1 MASRFLLGILLAVS
15 LVWGQAPRTENQGQ
29 NQGQGQGQNQGP
41 GEGRNR
47 TSTGASRRE
56 AVPTAPSTLPV
67 GPENPFNPLDTT
79 RTGIPSVGGAR
90 NEEEFLPFTNY
101 RVGAEDMIVVMVLDA
116 PEFSRSVRVNAE
128 GAFRLPLVKQ
138 TIPAAGKTTAELEQ
152 TIARVLVEEGLLRE
166 PSVSVTVREFQ
177 SKPVTVTG
185 AVRSPLVFQALRPLP
200 LSEALA
206 RAGGASDLAGP
217 DIVITLPPSDGKAA
231 RKEVRVSAHNLL
243 NLGDPNAN
251 PMLYG
256 GEEVRVLPAG
266 RVYIIGGV
274 VRPGPVLLSDDR
286 PLNLLQAVSLAG
298 GPTINAGKKAYLLR
312 GAENDPQRQEIA
324 FDFKT
329 VMKRPDKNLMLQAND
344 VIFVPDSQFKRFTQG
359 GLTSA
364 TTSFMYSIVGVL
376 LWR

>member
-1 MASRFLLGILLAVS
+1 MASRLLFGILLAGS
-15 LVWGQAPRTENQGQ
+15 LVWGQTPRTENQGP
-29 NQGQGQGQNQGP
+29 NQGP
-41 GEGRNR
+41 SRNR
-47 TSTGASRRE
+47 TSTGTSRRE
-56 AVPTAPSTLPV
+56 SVPTVPSTLPA
-67 GPENPFNPLDTT
+67 GPENVLNPFDTT

-101 RVGAEDMIVVMVLDA
+101 RVGPEDLILVTVLDA
-116 PEFSRSVRVNAE
+116 PEFSRSVRINAE

-138 TIPAAGKTTAELEQ
+138 IIPASGKTTAELEQ
-152 TIARVLVEEGLLRE
+152 TIARVLLEEGLLRE

-185 AVRSPLVFQALRPLP
+185 AVRSPIVFQALRPLP

-206 RAGGASDLAGP
+206 RAGGLSETAGP
-217 DIVITLPPSDGKAA
+217 EILIAIPPSDGKTA

-243 NLGDPNAN
+243 KMGDPDAN
-251 PMLYG
+251 LMLHG
-256 GEEVRVLPAG
+256 GEEVRVMPAG

-274 VRPGPVLLSDDR
+274 VKPGTVLLSDDR

-298 GPTINAGKKAYLLR
+298 GPTPTAGRKAYLLR
-312 GAENDPQRQEIA
+312 SSEPDPQRREIA

-329 VMKRPDKNLMLQAND
+329 VMKQPDKNLVLQSND
-344 VIFVPDSQFKRFTQG
+344 VIFVPDSHLRRITQG
-359 GLTSA
+359 GASA
-364 TTSFMYSIVGVL
+364 AASSFMYTIMGVL